1 MCASAE
7 PLLTAAVHAA
17 APHTRR
23 CTYGS
28 SWEGLTLPNPPAGGD
43 VGQPG
48 CPSPLCAGCALFNPF
63 AGWGVGARASGPHL
77 QGEGETWFPPSQ
89 PPPTGGRSP
98 VPSPIGGP
106 RPPKPSRRRGYGETR
121 FPHAPAR
128 GRSPHPRAGWE
139 VAARASGPH
148 LQGEGETRFP
158 PHPSARAYLCLT
170 PFLPPVIMLIRY
182 RQGLARPAVRGSCRR
197 DLRVSLTQST
207 RRCRSVIGATRSP
220 PRGDARMACGP
231 PRTGRSLPVA
241 AMRPGAIPP
250 SPPPRAVSRGMRGAG
265 LPSPLHRVDPVS
277 ERQACLWSGKMKTK
291 ESSH

>member
-48 CPSPLCAGCALFNPF
+48 CPRPLCAGCALFNPF
-63 AGWGVGARASGPHL
+63 AGGDVGQPGCPRPLCAGCALLNPPAGWGVGARASGPHL

-148 LQGEGETRFP
+148 LQGEGETWFPPSQPPPLGGGARFP
-158 PHPSARAYLCLT
+158 PP
-170 PFLPPVIMLIRY
+170 
-182 RQGLARPAVRGSCRR
+182 
-197 DLRVSLTQST
+197 
-207 RRCRSVIGATRSP
+207 
-220 PRGDARMACGP
+220 
-231 PRTGRSLPVA
+231 
-241 AMRPGAIPP
+241 
-250 SPPPRAVSRGMRGAG
+250 
-265 LPSPLHRVDPVS
+265 
-277 ERQACLWSGKMKTK
+277 
-291 ESSH
+291 